1 MELSETG
8 GRTIRRTRSSADC
21 KLRGKTEPNEPLND
35 RALKLII
42 SHRFKLAGA
51 HRSTLGADESSGG
64 LGVRMTDTC
73 PLMLLICSADSLRRV
88 GHFAS
93 GRSIK
98 TNNKQQAKLTPSDSA
113 KNGGEAREVIDRN
126 HRYLV

>member
-51 HRSTLGADESSGG
+51 RRSTLGADESSGG

-98 TNNKQQAKLTPSDSA
+98 AKLTPSRQRP
-113 KNGGEAREVIDRN
+113 KGGRGVGYA
-126 HRYLV
+126 

>member
-51 HRSTLGADESSGG
+51 RRSMRCPRRL
-64 LGVRMTDTC
+64 
-73 PLMLLICSADSLRRV
+73 PLMNLAVD
-88 GHFAS
+88 
-93 GRSIK
+93 
-98 TNNKQQAKLTPSDSA
+98 
-113 KNGGEAREVIDRN
+113 
-126 HRYLV
+126 